1 MPKRGQNREHLST
14 ELQEIVSENVKEL
27 MGNRSPKSCAEG
39 TGISYKVFERLRS
52 GENTTIATLEAV
64 AKSLGVLPF
73 QLLMKGSL
81 RKVFGEAAPDNKLGS
96 GWTRP
101 DRAPLLQ
108 SGSVKSSTKR
118 TKIIS
123 R

>member
-27 MGNRSPKSCAEG
+27 MGERSPKSCAQG
-39 TGISYKVFERLRS
+39 TGISYKVFERLRA

-81 RKVFGEAAPDNKLGS
+81 RRVFGEAAPDKKLGPV
-96 GWTRP
+96 WTRP

-108 SGSVKSSTKR
+108 SESVKTST
-118 TKIIS
+118 TKAKIKS